1 MFWAE
6 LHSNVKQPPRG
17 KRIRRFPLGLG
28 YIFRGSGLNLT
39 GKIIP
44 FCGRKLSSPS
54 PRQGLEEARVAP
66 PEPGGRVLGGSSLR
80 SELGALGG
88 GPCACQVQR
97 LGARLPQ
104 CRCAAAGPAVPERLR
119 SRCLRRPRPKYGP
132 DSAASSRLGRAAA
145 LINLKY
151 SVEEEQRAGTVIANV
166 AKDAREAGFA
176 LDPRQASAFRVVSN
190 SAPHLVDINPSSGL
204 LVTKQKI
211 DRDLL
216 CRQSPKCI
224 ISLEVMS
231 SSMEICVIKVEIK
244 DLNDNAPSFP
254 AAQIELE
261 ISEAASPGT
270 RIPLDSAYDP
280 DSGSFGVQ
288 TYELTP
294 NELFGLE
301 IKTRGDGS
309 RFAELV
315 VEKSLDRE
323 TQSHY
328 NFRITALDGGDPPH
342 LGTVGLSIKVTDSND
357 NNPVFGESTYSVS
370 VPENSP
376 PNTPVIRLNA
386 SDPDEGTNGQVVY
399 SFYGYVNDHTRELF
413 QIDPHSGLVTVT
425 GALDYEEGHVY
436 ELDVQAKDL
445 GPNSIPAH
453 CKVTVSVL
461 DTNDNPPIINLLSVN
476 SELVEVSESAP
487 PGYVIALVR
496 VSDRDSG
503 LNGRVQCRLLGNVP
517 FRLQEY
523 ESFSTILVD
532 GRLDREQHDQYNLT
546 IQARDSGVPML
557 QSAKSFT
564 VRITD
569 ENDNHPHFSK
579 PYYQVIVQENNTPGA
594 YLLSVSARDP
604 DLGLNGSVSYQ
615 IVPSQVRDMPVF
627 TYVSINP
634 NSGDI
639 YALRSFNHEQTKA
652 FEFKVLAKD
661 GGLPSLQSNAT
672 VRVII
677 LDVNDNTPVITAPPL
692 INGTAE
698 VYIPRNS
705 GIGYLVTV
713 VKADDYDEGENGRVT
728 YDMTEGDRG
737 FFEIDHVNGEV
748 RTTRTFNENSKASY
762 ELIVVAHDHGKT
774 SLSAS
779 ALVLIYLSPALDAQE
794 SMGSVNLSL
803 IFIIALGSIAGI
815 LFVTMIFVAIKCK
828 RDNKEIRTY
837 NCSNCL
843 TITCLLGCFIKG
855 QNSKCLHCISV
866 SPISEEQDKKA
877 EEKVSLRGKRIAE
890 YSYGHQKKSS
900 KKKKISKNDIRLVP
914 RDVEETDKM
923 NVVSCSSLTS
933 SLNYFDYHQQTLP
946 LGCRRSESTFLN
958 VENQNTRNTTANHI
972 YHHSFNSQGPQ
983 QPDLIINGVPLPETE
998 NYSFDSNYVNSRAH
1012 LIKSSTF
1019 KDLEG
1024 NSLKDSGHEES
1035 DQTDSEHDVQR
1046 SLYCDTAVNDVLNTS
1061 VTSMGSQM
1069 PDHDQNEGFHCRE
1082 ECRILGHSDRCWMPR
1097 NPMPTR
1103 SKSPEHVRN
1112 IIALSIEA
1120 TAADVEAYDDCGPT
1134 KRTFATFGK
1143 DVSNHPTE
1151 ERPILKGKR
1160 TVDVTICSPKVNS
1173 AIREAGN
1180 GCEAISPVTSPLH
1193 LKSPLPT
1200 KPSMSYTVALAPPAH
1215 DLEYHANNG
1224 ASRPSEA
1231 EPRGADSEKVMHEVN
1246 PILKEGRD
1254 KESPGVKRLKDIIL

>member
-1 MFWAE
+1 MDSF
-6 LHSNVKQPPRG
+6 LPM
-17 KRIRRFPLGLG
+17 LL
-28 YIFRGSGLNLT
+28 
-39 GKIIP
+39 
-44 FCGRKLSSPS
+44 
-54 PRQGLEEARVAP
+54 LE
-66 PEPGGRVLGGSSLR
+66 
-80 SELGALGG
+80 ALLWT
-88 GPCACQVQR
+88 Q
-97 LGARLPQ
+97 
-104 CRCAAAGPAVPERLR
+104 
-119 SRCLRRPRPKYGP
+119 
-132 DSAASSRLGRAAA
+132 ASS

-166 AKDAREAGFA
+166 AKDAREAGFL
-176 LDPRQASAFRVVSN
+176 LDARQPAFRVVSN
-190 SAPHLVDINPSSGL
+190 SAPHLVDINPNSGM

-216 CRQSPKCI
+216 CHQSPKCV

-231 SSMEICVIKVEIK
+231 SSMEICVVKVEIK
-244 DLNDNAPSFP
+244 
-254 AAQIELE
+254 IELE
-261 ISEAASPGT
+261 ISETASPGT
-270 RIPLDSAYDP
+270 RIPLDGAYDP

-288 TYELTP
+288 TYEITP
-294 NELFGLE
+294 NDLFGLE
-301 IKTRGDGS
+301 VKTRGDGS

-315 VEKSLDRE
+315 VEKNLDRE
-323 TQSHY
+323 TQAYY
-328 NFRITALDGGDPPH
+328 NYRITALDGGDPPRM
-342 LGTVGLSIKVTDSND
+342 GTVGLGIKVIDSND
-357 NNPVFGESTYSVS
+357 NNPVFPEATYVVS
-370 VPENSP
+370 VPENAP
-376 PNTPVIRLNA
+376 LNTPVIHLNA
-386 SDPDEGTNGQVVY
+386 TDPDEGTNGEVVY
-399 SFYGYVNDHTRELF
+399 SFYGYVNEKARGLF
-413 QIDPHSGLVTVT
+413 QIDPHSGLISVS
-425 GALDYEEGHVY
+425 GAIDYEQGRVY

-453 CKVTVSVL
+453 CKVTVTVL
-461 DTNDNPPIINLLSVN
+461 DVNDNAPVINLLSVN

-503 LNGRVQCRLLGNVP
+503 ANGRVQCRLLGNVP

-532 GRLDREQHDQYNLT
+532 GRLDREQRDQYNLT
-546 IQARDSGVPML
+546 IQARDGGVPSL
-557 QSAKSFT
+557 QSTKSFT
-564 VRITD
+564 VKITD

-579 PYYQVIVQENNTPGA
+579 AYYQVIVQENNTPGA

-661 GGLPSLQSNAT
+661 GGNPSLQSNAT
-672 VRVII
+672 VRVIV

-692 INGTAE
+692 VNGTAE
-698 VYIPRNS
+698 VYIPRNA
-705 GIGYLVTV
+705 GVGYLVTV

-737 FFEIDHVNGEV
+737 FFVIDQANGEV
-748 RTTRTFNENSKASY
+748 RTTRTFGDSSKATY
-762 ELIVVAHDHGKT
+762 EIIVVAHDHGKT

-779 ALVLIYLSPALDAQE
+779 ALVLIYLSPTLDAQE
-794 SMGSVNLSL
+794 SVGSVNLSL
-803 IFIIALGSIAGI
+803 IFIIALGSIAAI
-815 LFVTMIFVAIKCK
+815 LFVTMIFVAVKCK

-837 NCSNCL
+837 NC
-843 TITCLLGCFIKG
+843 
-855 QNSKCLHCISV
+855 
-866 SPISEEQDKKA
+866 
-877 EEKVSLRGKRIAE
+877 RIAE
-890 YSYGHQKKSS
+890 YSYGHQKKSG
-900 KKKKISKNDIRLVP
+900 KKKKINKNDIRLVP
-914 RDVEETDKM
+914 RDVEENDKM

-958 VENQNTRNTTANHI
+958 VESQGGRGAGSNNI
-972 YHHSFNSQGPQ
+972 YHHTFTVQSAQ

-998 NYSFDSNYVNSRAH
+998 NYSFDANYVNNRAH

-1035 DQTDSEHDVQR
+1035 DQTDSEHDIQR
-1046 SLYCDTAVNDVLNTS
+1046 GLYCDTAVNDVLHSSGAS
-1061 VTSMGSQM
+1061 VGAQL

-1097 NPMPTR
+1097 NPLPTR
-1103 SKSPEHVRN
+1103 AKSPDRGRN
-1112 IIALSIEA
+1112 IITLSIEA
-1120 TAADVEAYDDCGPT
+1120 TAADVEVYEDCTT

-1143 DVSNHPTE
+1143 DVGDHAAEDRSAQ
-1151 ERPILKGKR
+1151 KGKR
-1160 TVDVTICSPKVNS
+1160 AVDLSVCSPKVTS

-1193 LKSPLPT
+1193 LKSSVAAKPT
-1200 KPSMSYTVALAPPAH
+1200 MVTYSAIIHCPATHTVEQFP
-1215 DLEYHANNG
+1215 NNG
-1224 ASRPSEA
+1224 PSRPTEA
-1231 EPRGADSEKVMHEVN
+1231 EPRGADSEKVVREVN
-1246 PILKEGRD
+1246 PLLEESPE
-1254 KESPGVKRLKDIIL
+1254 KESPGAKRVKDIVL

>member
-1 MFWAE
+1 MDSF
-6 LHSNVKQPPRG
+6 LPM
-17 KRIRRFPLGLG
+17 LL
-28 YIFRGSGLNLT
+28 
-39 GKIIP
+39 
-44 FCGRKLSSPS
+44 
-54 PRQGLEEARVAP
+54 LE
-66 PEPGGRVLGGSSLR
+66 
-80 SELGALGG
+80 ALLWT
-88 GPCACQVQR
+88 Q
-97 LGARLPQ
+97 
-104 CRCAAAGPAVPERLR
+104 
-119 SRCLRRPRPKYGP
+119 
-132 DSAASSRLGRAAA
+132 ASS

-166 AKDAREAGFA
+166 AKDAREAGFL
-176 LDPRQASAFRVVSN
+176 LDARQPAFRVVSN
-190 SAPHLVDINPSSGL
+190 SAPHLVDINPNSGM

-216 CRQSPKCI
+216 CHQSPKCV

-231 SSMEICVIKVEIK
+231 SSMEICVVKVEIK
-244 DLNDNAPSFP
+244 DLNDNTPIFP
-254 AAQIELE
+254 NSQIELE
-261 ISEAASPGT
+261 ISETASPGT
-270 RIPLDSAYDP
+270 RIPLDGAYDP

-288 TYELTP
+288 TYEITP
-294 NELFGLE
+294 NDLFGLE
-301 IKTRGDGS
+301 VKTRGDGS

-315 VEKSLDRE
+315 VEKNLDRE
-323 TQSHY
+323 TQAYY
-328 NFRITALDGGDPPH
+328 NYRITALDGGDPPRM
-342 LGTVGLSIKVTDSND
+342 GTVGLGIKVIDSND
-357 NNPVFGESTYSVS
+357 NNPVFPEATYVVS
-370 VPENSP
+370 VPENAP
-376 PNTPVIRLNA
+376 LNTPVIHLNA
-386 SDPDEGTNGQVVY
+386 TDPDEGTNGEVVY
-399 SFYGYVNDHTRELF
+399 SFYGYVNEKARGLF
-413 QIDPHSGLVTVT
+413 QIDPHSGLISVS
-425 GALDYEEGHVY
+425 GAIDYEQGRVY

-453 CKVTVSVL
+453 CKVTVTVL
-461 DTNDNPPIINLLSVN
+461 DVNDNAPVINLLSVN

-503 LNGRVQCRLLGNVP
+503 ANGRVQCRLLGNVP

-532 GRLDREQHDQYNLT
+532 GRLDREQRDQYNLT
-546 IQARDSGVPML
+546 IQARDGGVPSL
-557 QSAKSFT
+557 QSTKSFT
-564 VRITD
+564 VKITD

-579 PYYQVIVQENNTPGA
+579 AYYQVIVQENNTPGA

-661 GGLPSLQSNAT
+661 GGNPSLQSNAT
-672 VRVII
+672 VRVIV

-692 INGTAE
+692 VNGTAE
-698 VYIPRNS
+698 VYIPRNA
-705 GIGYLVTV
+705 GVGYLVTV

-737 FFEIDHVNGEV
+737 FFVIDQANGEV
-748 RTTRTFNENSKASY
+748 RTTRTFGDSSKATY
-762 ELIVVAHDHGKT
+762 EIIVVAHDHGKT

-779 ALVLIYLSPALDAQE
+779 ALVLIYLSPTLDAQE
-794 SMGSVNLSL
+794 SVGSVNLSL
-803 IFIIALGSIAGI
+803 IFIIALGSIAAI
-815 LFVTMIFVAIKCK
+815 LFVTMIFVAVKCK

-837 NCSNCL
+837 NC
-843 TITCLLGCFIKG
+843 
-855 QNSKCLHCISV
+855 
-866 SPISEEQDKKA
+866 
-877 EEKVSLRGKRIAE
+877 RIAE
-890 YSYGHQKKSS
+890 YSYGHQKKSG
-900 KKKKISKNDIRLVP
+900 KKKKINKNDIRLVP
-914 RDVEETDKM
+914 RDVEENDKM

-958 VENQNTRNTTANHI
+958 VESQGGRGAGSNNI
-972 YHHSFNSQGPQ
+972 YHHTFTVQSAQ

-998 NYSFDSNYVNSRAH
+998 NYSFDANYVNNRAH
-1012 LIKSSTF
+1012 LIKSSSTF

-1035 DQTDSEHDVQR
+1035 DQTDSEHDIQR
-1046 SLYCDTAVNDVLNTS
+1046 GLYCDTAVNDVLHSSGAS
-1061 VTSMGSQM
+1061 VGAQL

-1097 NPMPTR
+1097 NPLPTR
-1103 SKSPEHVRN
+1103 AKSPDRGRN
-1112 IIALSIEA
+1112 IITLSIEA
-1120 TAADVEAYDDCGPT
+1120 TAADVEVYEDCTT

-1143 DVSNHPTE
+1143 DVGDHAAEDRSAQ
-1151 ERPILKGKR
+1151 KGKR
-1160 TVDVTICSPKVNS
+1160 AVDLSVCSPKVTS

-1193 LKSPLPT
+1193 LKSSVAAKPT
-1200 KPSMSYTVALAPPAH
+1200 MVTYSAIIHCPATHTVEQFP
-1215 DLEYHANNG
+1215 NNG
-1224 ASRPSEA
+1224 PSRPTEA
-1231 EPRGADSEKVMHEVN
+1231 EPRGADSEKVVREVN
-1246 PILKEGRD
+1246 PLLEESPE
-1254 KESPGVKRLKDIIL
+1254 KESPGAKRVKDIVL

>member
-1 MFWAE
+1 ME
-6 LHSNVKQPPRG
+6 SLLLP
-17 KRIRRFPLGLG
+17 
-28 YIFRGSGLNLT
+28 
-39 GKIIP
+39 
-44 FCGRKLSSPS
+44 
-54 PRQGLEEARVAP
+54 
-66 PEPGGRVLGGSSLR
+66 VLL
-80 SELGALGG
+80 LL
-88 GPCACQVQR
+88 
-97 LGARLPQ
+97 
-104 CRCAAAGPAVPERLR
+104 AVLWTQ
-119 SRCLRRPRPKYGP
+119 
-132 DSAASSRLGRAAA
+132 AAA

-328 NFRITALDGGDPPH
+328 SFRITALDGGDPPH

-357 NNPVFGESTYSVS
+357 NNPVFGESTYAVS
-370 VPENSP
+370 VPENSL

-399 SFYGYVNDHTRELF
+399 SFYGYVNDRTRELF
-413 QIDPHSGLVTVT
+413 QIDPHSGLITVT
-425 GALDYEEGHVY
+425 GELDYEEGHVY

-546 IQARDSGVPML
+546 IQARDGGVPML

-737 FFEIDHVNGEV
+737 FFEIDQVNGEV
-748 RTTRTFNENSKASY
+748 RTTRTFGESSKASY

-866 SPISEEQDKKA
+866 SPISEEEHDKKA

-958 VENQNTRNTTANHI
+958 VENQNTRNTSANHI

-1012 LIKSSTF
+1012 LIKSSSTF

-1046 SLYCDTAVNDVLNTS
+1046 SLYCDTAVNDVLNAS

-1143 DVSNHPTE
+1143 DVSDHPAE
-1151 ERPILKGKR
+1151 ERPTLKGKR
-1160 TVDVTICSPKVNS
+1160 TVDVTICSPKVNV

-1180 GCEAISPVTSPLH
+1180 GCEAIRPVTSPLH

-1200 KPSMSYTVALAPPAH
+1200 KPSVSYTIALAPPAR
-1215 DLEYHANNG
+1215 DLEQYANNG
-1224 ASRPSEA
+1224 NGPSRPSEA
-1231 EPRGADSEKVMHEVN
+1231 EPRGADSEKVVQEVN

-1254 KESPGVKRLKDIIL
+1254 KESPGGKRLKDIVL

>member
-1 MFWAE
+1 ME
-6 LHSNVKQPPRG
+6 SLLLP
-17 KRIRRFPLGLG
+17 
-28 YIFRGSGLNLT
+28 
-39 GKIIP
+39 
-44 FCGRKLSSPS
+44 
-54 PRQGLEEARVAP
+54 
-66 PEPGGRVLGGSSLR
+66 VLL
-80 SELGALGG
+80 LL
-88 GPCACQVQR
+88 
-97 LGARLPQ
+97 
-104 CRCAAAGPAVPERLR
+104 AVLWTQ
-119 SRCLRRPRPKYGP
+119 
-132 DSAASSRLGRAAA
+132 AAA

-328 NFRITALDGGDPPH
+328 SFRITALDGGDPPH

-357 NNPVFGESTYSVS
+357 NNPVFGESTYAVS

-399 SFYGYVNDHTRELF
+399 SFYGYVNDRTRELF

-461 DTNDNPPIINLLSVN
+461 DTNDNPPVINLLSVN

-546 IQARDSGVPML
+546 IQARDGGVPML

-569 ENDNHPHFSK
+569 ENDK
-579 PYYQVIVQENNTPGA
+579 PPPTSPSLTTKVIVQENNTP
-594 YLLSVSARDP
+594 R
-604 DLGLNGSVSYQ
+604 LGLNGSVSYQ

-737 FFEIDHVNGEV
+737 FFEIDQINGEV
-748 RTTRTFNENSKASY
+748 RTTRTFSESSKASY

-958 VENQNTRNTTANHI
+958 VENQNTRNTSANHI

-1012 LIKSSTF
+1012 LIKSSSTF

-1143 DVSNHPTE
+1143 DVSDHPTE
-1151 ERPILKGKR
+1151 ERPTLKGKR
-1160 TVDVTICSPKVNS
+1160 TVDVTICSPKVNG

-1180 GCEAISPVTSPLH
+1180 GCEAISPITSPLH

-1200 KPSMSYTVALAPPAH
+1200 KPSVSYTVALAPPAR
-1215 DLEYHANNG
+1215 DLEQYVNNVNNG
-1224 ASRPSEA
+1224 PSRPSEA

-1246 PILKEGRD
+1246 PILKEGCD
-1254 KESPGVKRLKDIIL
+1254 KESPGVKRLKDIVL

>member
-1 MFWAE
+1 MESLFLPMLLLLA
-6 LHSNVKQPPRG
+6 
-17 KRIRRFPLGLG
+17 
-28 YIFRGSGLNLT
+28 
-39 GKIIP
+39 
-44 FCGRKLSSPS
+44 
-54 PRQGLEEARVAP
+54 
-66 PEPGGRVLGGSSLR
+66 VLWT
-80 SELGALGG
+80 
-88 GPCACQVQR
+88 Q
-97 LGARLPQ
+97 
-104 CRCAAAGPAVPERLR
+104 
-119 SRCLRRPRPKYGP
+119 
-132 DSAASSRLGRAAA
+132 AAA

-176 LDPRQASAFRVVSN
+176 MDPRQASTFRVVSN

-216 CRQSPKCI
+216 CRQNPKCI

-254 AAQIELE
+254 TAQIELE

-315 VEKSLDRE
+315 VEKNLDRE

-342 LGTVGLSIKVTDSND
+342 MGTAGLSIKVTDSND
-357 NNPVFGESTYSVS
+357 NNPVFGESSYSVS

-386 SDPDEGTNGQVVY
+386 SDPDEGTNGQVIY
-399 SFYGYVNDHTRELF
+399 SFYGYANDHTRELF

-425 GALDYEEGHVY
+425 GALDYEEGQVY

-453 CKVTVSVL
+453 CKVTVSIL

-546 IQARDSGVPML
+546 IQARDSGVPTL

-604 DLGLNGSVSYQ
+604 DVGLNGSVSYQ

-652 FEFKVLAKD
+652 FEFKVVAKD

-698 VYIPRNS
+698 IYIPRNA
-705 GIGYLVTV
+705 GIGYLVTI

-737 FFEIDHVNGEV
+737 FFEIDQANGEV
-748 RTTRTFNENSKASY
+748 RTTRTFNENSKPSY
-762 ELIVVAHDHGKT
+762 ELIVVARDHGKT

-779 ALVLIYLSPALDAQE
+779 ALILIYLSPALDAQE

-828 RDNKEIRTY
+828 RENKEIRTY
-837 NCSNCL
+837 NC
-843 TITCLLGCFIKG
+843 
-855 QNSKCLHCISV
+855 
-866 SPISEEQDKKA
+866 
-877 EEKVSLRGKRIAE
+877 
-890 YSYGHQKKSS
+890 
-900 KKKKISKNDIRLVP
+900 
-914 RDVEETDKM
+914 
-923 NVVSCSSLTS
+923 
-933 SLNYFDYHQQTLP
+933 
-946 LGCRRSESTFLN
+946 
-958 VENQNTRNTTANHI
+958 
-972 YHHSFNSQGPQ
+972 
-983 QPDLIINGVPLPETE
+983 
-998 NYSFDSNYVNSRAH
+998 
-1012 LIKSSTF
+1012 SSTF

-1046 SLYCDTAVNDVLNTS
+1046 SLYCDTALNDVLNTS

-1097 NPMPTR
+1097 NPMPIR

-1120 TAADVEAYDDCGPT
+1120 TAADIEPYDDCGPT

-1143 DVSNHPTE
+1143 DVNTHRAE
-1151 ERPILKGKR
+1151 ERPILKVKR

-1200 KPSMSYTVALAPPAH
+1200 KPTMSYTVALVPPAR
-1215 DLEYHANNG
+1215 DLEHHANNG

-1254 KESPGVKRLKDIIL
+1254 KQSPVVKRLKDIIL

>member
-1 MFWAE
+1 ME
-6 LHSNVKQPPRG
+6 SLLLP
-17 KRIRRFPLGLG
+17 
-28 YIFRGSGLNLT
+28 
-39 GKIIP
+39 
-44 FCGRKLSSPS
+44 
-54 PRQGLEEARVAP
+54 
-66 PEPGGRVLGGSSLR
+66 VLL
-80 SELGALGG
+80 LL
-88 GPCACQVQR
+88 
-97 LGARLPQ
+97 
-104 CRCAAAGPAVPERLR
+104 AVLWTQ
-119 SRCLRRPRPKYGP
+119 
-132 DSAASSRLGRAAA
+132 AAA

-328 NFRITALDGGDPPH
+328 SFRITALDGGDPPH
-342 LGTVGLSIKVTDSND
+342 MGTVGLSIKVTDSND

-399 SFYGYVNDHTRELF
+399 SFYGYVNDRTRELF

-604 DLGLNGSVSYQ
+604 DMGLNGSVSYQ

-737 FFEIDHVNGEV
+737 FFEIDQVNGEV
-748 RTTRTFNENSKASY
+748 RTTRTFNENSKPSY

-837 NCSNCL
+837 NC
-843 TITCLLGCFIKG
+843 
-855 QNSKCLHCISV
+855 
-866 SPISEEQDKKA
+866 
-877 EEKVSLRGKRIAE
+877 
-890 YSYGHQKKSS
+890 
-900 KKKKISKNDIRLVP
+900 
-914 RDVEETDKM
+914 
-923 NVVSCSSLTS
+923 
-933 SLNYFDYHQQTLP
+933 
-946 LGCRRSESTFLN
+946 
-958 VENQNTRNTTANHI
+958 
-972 YHHSFNSQGPQ
+972 
-983 QPDLIINGVPLPETE
+983 
-998 NYSFDSNYVNSRAH
+998 
-1012 LIKSSTF
+1012 SSTF

-1143 DVSNHPTE
+1143 DVSSHRAE

-1200 KPSMSYTVALAPPAH
+1200 KPSISYTVALAPPAH
-1215 DLEYHANNG
+1215 DLEHHANSG

-1231 EPRGADSEKVMHEVN
+1231 EPRGADNEKVMHEVN
-1246 PILKEGRD
+1246 PIRKDGRD
-1254 KESPGVKRLKDIIL
+1254 KESPSVKRLKDIVL